1 MTTPTQA
8 PLVSVVMPAFNAARF
23 LADSVASVVAQT
35 HRDVE
40 LLIVDDGSSD
50 NTVEMAESLARDDGR
65 VRLIRSERN
74 VGTAAARNLALH
86 VLRGEYVCFLDAD
99 DAFLPNKI
107 ETQLAFLHANQSF
120 GLVYSDLI
128 LGNEKLEPIRLNR
141 IGVPPLA
148 FPELLTLR
156 NWFQPIAPM
165 LTASL
170 VRAVGGFDETLT
182 PAEDWDYWIRCAALT
197 RFGYLPGP
205 VAVYRSHPGQTS
217 RQSERMRIAQERL
230 INKHFGKARDS
241 YGRARAARHLEL
253 AKNSKRQPLVMM
265 RELALFAR
273 AIPAWRDVP
282 VLLRVVQ

>member
-1 MTTPTQA
+1 MTSLTRG
-8 PLVSVVMPAFNAARF
+8 PLISVVMPAFNAARF
-23 LADSVASVVAQT
+23 LPDSVASVAAQT
-35 HRDVE
+35 YRDVE

-50 NTVEMAESLARDDGR
+50 NTVEVAEGLARDNGR
-65 VRLIRSERN
+65 IRVIRSKQN
-74 VGTAAARNLALH
+74 VGTAAARNLALQ
-86 VLRGEYVCFLDAD
+86 VLSGDYVCFLDAD
-99 DAFLPNKI
+99 DAFLPDKV
-107 ETQLAFLHANQSF
+107 EKQLAFLRTNQSY

-128 LGNEKLEPIRLNR
+128 LGNEKLEPMRLNR
-141 IGVPPLA
+141 IGVPPLS

-156 NWFQPIAPM
+156 NWFQPISPM

-170 VRAVGGFDETLT
+170 VRSVGGFDERLT
-182 PAEDWDYWIRCAALT
+182 PSEDWDYWIRCAALT

-230 INKHFGKARDS
+230 ITKHFGQARDS

-265 RELALFAR
+265 RELARFAR

-282 VLLRVVQ
+282 VLLRVV

>member
-1 MTTPTQA
+1 MSA
-8 PLVSVVMPAFNAARF
+8 LVSVIMPAFNAARF
-23 LADSVASVVAQT
+23 LGDSVASVAAQT
-35 HRDVE
+35 YRDFE

-50 NTVEMAESLARDDGR
+50 NTVEVADTLARSDNR

-74 VGTAAARNLALH
+74 VGTAAARNLAF
-86 VLRGEYVCFLDAD
+86 VAMRGDYVCFLDAD
-99 DAFLPNKI
+99 DAFLPTKI
-107 ETQLAFLHANQSF
+107 ETQLAFLRGNQSY
-120 GLVYSDLI
+120 GLVYSDLL
-128 LGNEKLEPIRLNR
+128 LGNERLEVIRLNR

-170 VRAVGGFDETLT
+170 VRSVGGFDEALT
-182 PAEDWDYWIRCAALT
+182 PAEDWDYWIRCAAVT
-197 RFGYLPGP
+197 RFGYLPGA

-217 RQSERMRIAQERL
+217 RQSERMRVAQERL
-230 INKHFGKARDS
+230 ITKHFGQARDS
-241 YGRARAARHLEL
+241 YGRARAARHLEC

-273 AIPAWRDVP
+273 AVPAWRDVP